1 MNNEI
6 ALILNDMTEYLNPSQ
21 IKQLQK
27 VLIKRIHEQPEQGNE
42 CSNARYLEMFLMAKR
57 IEGCSER
64 TIAYYK
70 VTAEKMLSNI
80 TKPLRKMT
88 TEDLRSYLSFYQSQ
102 NGCSKITVDNV
113 RRNLSSFFSWLE
125 EEDHILK
132 SPIRRIHKIKS
143 KTTVKETITDENIE
157 KLRDG
162 CVEVRDLAI
171 IDLLYSTGIRVGE
184 LVNLDIEDINF
195 EERECIVY
203 GKGDKERKVYF
214 DARTKLHLQL
224 YLQSRNDDNRA
235 LFVTLDKPH
244 ERLKISGV
252 EIRLRKLGRKLNM
265 ERIHPHKCRRTMA
278 TRAIDKGMPIEQVQK
293 LLGHQQIDTTM
304 QYAMV
309 NQTNVKMS
317 HRKFIS

>member
-6 ALILNDMTEYLNPSQ
+6 ALILDDMTEYLNLSQ

-171 IDLLYSTGIRVGE
+171 IDLL
-184 LVNLDIEDINF
+184 
-195 EERECIVY
+195 
-203 GKGDKERKVYF
+203 
-214 DARTKLHLQL
+214 
-224 YLQSRNDDNRA
+224 
-235 LFVTLDKPH
+235 
-244 ERLKISGV
+244 
-252 EIRLRKLGRKLNM
+252 
-265 ERIHPHKCRRTMA
+265 
-278 TRAIDKGMPIEQVQK
+278 
-293 LLGHQQIDTTM
+293 
-304 QYAMV
+304 
-309 NQTNVKMS
+309 
-317 HRKFIS
+317 